1 MSGTESELGHS
12 SSSGIEV
19 DPGMEPGAAGCT
31 FPACLP
37 ATLVVAHP
45 HSLQVG
51 FPSRFVL
58 PHRDVEQWKV
68 TELETGHEVTNRG

>member
-1 MSGTESELGHS
+1 MSGTESELGHL

-19 DPGMEPGAAGCT
+19 DSGMEPGAAGCT

-37 ATLVVAHP
+37 AALVVAHP

-51 FPSRFVL
+51 FPPGL
-58 PHRDVEQWKV
+58 YYLMEMLNNGK
-68 TELETGHEVTNRG
+68 